1 MLGDMD
7 GDEAV
12 GRFVERFAAL
22 LVDSGMARMP
32 ARVFARLLAADSGQ
46 LTAAELAEALHVSPA
61 AISGAVRYLTQV
73 GLVVRTRERG
83 ARKDTYVVHDDVWGE
98 MYTQQ
103 AAQLRR
109 WIEVADEAATALGP
123 DRPAG
128 RRLADTRDFFA
139 FMHAELPGLIRRW
152 RDASEAP
159 AARRGAG

>member
-1 MLGDMD
+1 MD

-22 LVDSGMARMP
+22 LSDSGMPRMP
-32 ARVFARLLAADSGQ
+32 ARVFARLLAEDSGK
-46 LTAAELAEALHVSPA
+46 LTAAEIAAALHVSPA
-61 AISGAVRYLTQV
+61 AVSGAVGYLTRV
-73 GLVVRTRERG
+73 GMVVRTRERG

-98 MYTQQ
+98 MYAQQ

-109 WIEVADEAATALGP
+109 WIEAAGEGAEALGH

-139 FMHAELPGLIRRW
+139 FMHAELPGLIERW
-152 RDASEAP
+152 RDASGGRAR
-159 AARRGAG
+159 RRGAG